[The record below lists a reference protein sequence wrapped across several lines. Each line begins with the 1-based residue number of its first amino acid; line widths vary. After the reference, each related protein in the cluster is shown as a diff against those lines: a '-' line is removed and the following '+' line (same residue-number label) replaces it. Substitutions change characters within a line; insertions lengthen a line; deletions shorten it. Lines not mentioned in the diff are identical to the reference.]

1 MLYFNLHSGVVQAWF
16 LFMDE
21 WMKAE
26 MKLNAQLICLHSI
39 DLLKKPVHDNT
50 WEITNGLASYLDPI
64 YDDE

>member
-1 MLYFNLHSGVVQAWF
+1 
-16 LFMDE
+16 MDE